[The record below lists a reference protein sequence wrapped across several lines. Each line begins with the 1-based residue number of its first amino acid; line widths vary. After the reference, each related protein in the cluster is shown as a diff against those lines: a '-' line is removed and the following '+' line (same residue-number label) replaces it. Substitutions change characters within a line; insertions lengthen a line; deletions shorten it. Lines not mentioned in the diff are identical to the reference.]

1 LAVWVFALLASVA
14 HACGLDEALAYA
26 DPGVAAQVVG
36 HDGSDSASPAC
47 KEFCSD
53 DSPLLAKLKTVQD
66 PPTGSAVIAPTL
78 IGASLQTAVTPVSSP
93 FSGPDPPPGLAV
105 NTRFVRLAL

>member
-1 LAVWVFALLASVA
+1 MVLWLFALLVSVA

-26 DPGVAAQVVG
+26 DPSVAGQIGG
-36 HDGSDSASPAC
+36 HDGSDAGSPAC

-66 PPTGSAVIAPTL
+66 PPTGQAVIVPARAPNL
-78 IGASLQTAVTPVSSP
+78 C
-93 FSGPDPPPGLAV
+93 
-105 NTRFVRLAL
+105 